1 MSWKDIL
8 KNMQPE
14 EEGIWYSP
22 QGWTNTNSGFLSK
35 VWDYAKLAGLLEKP
49 ESNETGWFDVGIK
62 YGGKTI
68 LFKNEY
74 QDDNHR
80 QQARGMAGKFGVT
93 GELDKEHATIIRG
106 IDMVLEQ
113 MNLQRNSEYALSMFD
128 KNAAQNYLNKLNQSP
143 KPQPKK
149 GILSRFSG
157 K

>member
-1 MSWKDIL
+1 MNWKDIL

-22 QGWTNTNSGFLSK
+22 QGWTNTNSGDLEYVWNLAFKSK
-35 VWDYAKLAGLLEKP
+35 LMQKP
-49 ESNETGWFDVGIK
+49 ESKETDWYDVGIK
-62 YGGKTI
+62 FLGATV

-80 QQARGMAGKFGVT
+80 QQAGGMAGKFGLV
-93 GELDKEHATIIRG
+93 GNYDIEHRDLLDSIMKV
-106 IDMVLEQ
+106 IDNNGMDSVEFA
-113 MNLQRNSEYALSMFD
+113 NSYFD

-143 KPQPKK
+143 KPQPQK
-149 GILSRFSG
+149 GLLSRFRR